1 MKGGPNVYFI
11 ALILSALGM
20 GWFHKALIIY
30 AVFLVLIFV
39 LWSLTPVTRLR
50 NIKKLR
56 LAAFVIIPFLLVGMV
71 VVSRLELPEFSNLS
85 YLLNQNWL
93 DVVSTFRTNSMKI
106 FGRTTYDV
114 YLDLTSSYM
123 MVYSSLKLYV
133 YYLFAPFPWQV
144 DSLTGLYAGTE
155 SIMRMILIYFSVKQ
169 WRKAYGSQ
177 RWLLSLMLTL
187 YFSMTFMWALGTTNY
202 GIAMRHHMLSWWI
215 IVIVGLPPLMARLGI
230 ILSGLELRKDSHSSG
245 SI

>member
-1 MKGGPNVYFI
+1 EMNEI
-11 ALILSALGM
+11 Q
-20 GWFHKALIIY
+20 
-30 AVFLVLIFV
+30 
-39 LWSLTPVTRLR
+39 T
-50 NIKKLR
+50 
-56 LAAFVIIPFLLVGMV
+56 
-71 VVSRLELPEFSNLS
+71 LS

-93 DVVSTFRTNSMKI
+93 DVVARFRANSI
-106 FGRTTYDV
+106 LDSGRTTYGV
-114 YLDLTSSYM
+114 YLDLSSTYM
-123 MVYSSLKLYV
+123 MVYSTLKMYV

-177 RWLLSLMLTL
+177 RQLLSLMLTL

-202 GIAMRHHMLSWWI
+202 GTALRHHMLSWWI